1 MLKYRCPVPPGI
13 PLLPRLY
20 GRRIVLRRRCILSV
34 SSIGNVLH
42 ILYAL
47 PILCL
52 HVIEILR
59 AARILDRP
67 LRLSRIPLRL
77 LRLNKTAP
85 VLSLRGPGSSG
96 SVSCISHNPGTG
108 SAFCGI
114 LLLPAPL
121 LVLRPLLR
129 RVLLSAV

>member
-1 MLKYRCPVPPGI
+1 MEYIVGSRGSALALAQTQWVI
-13 PLLPRLY
+13 DRLQAAY
-20 GRRIVLRRRCILSV
+20 PQHRFSV
-34 SSIGNVLH
+34 
-42 ILYAL
+42 A
-47 PILCL
+47 
-52 HVIEILR
+52 VITTR
-59 AARILDRP
+59 GDRILDRP